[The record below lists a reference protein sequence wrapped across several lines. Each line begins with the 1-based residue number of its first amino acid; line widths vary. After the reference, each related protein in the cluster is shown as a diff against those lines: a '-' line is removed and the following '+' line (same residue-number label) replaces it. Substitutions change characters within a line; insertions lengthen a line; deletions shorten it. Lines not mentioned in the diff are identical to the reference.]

1 MVAGDIIIPDNT
13 ITPEI
18 MAQIATEVTKLIGTN
33 SKDPGQWEEV
43 ASLTGITSLPVFQ
56 VMGNAYKLVRVA
68 VSTLKGVNGREV
80 ELQVDEGRTAIQWR
94 YVGVSGSDLEPTE
107 WKTLVSLSLL
117 KGDPGDT
124 AEFRKG
130 ATGLEWK
137 YKSEGDESWRTLVSI
152 DDLKLKFSDLTE
164 EDIEAFWRGVPS
176 DVLAQMKGDKGDPFT
191 YSDFTEEQLG
201 KLKGTKGDD
210 GKTPVLESVNA
221 QSGDTPSGSF
231 TENGVDENGN
241 PKYVLNLTLPKGK
254 DGQPPVF
261 ESGTVTTVEPTEP
274 ADVEIIPNGETPEG
288 NPMYTLNFSIPRG
301 QKGAPGEGSGNLLA
315 SVTNVKAG
323 TKYLLSPVSDGSSEV
338 EMIEYVGPTKT
349 SDLTND
355 SGYITKAVNDLA
367 NYYIKSEVYTQEE
380 VRTLISNLNSV
391 KLQKVESLPEAGE
404 SNIIYLVPKVA
415 SENDIYD
422 EYIFVDG
429 KPEHIGCTQVDLS
442 GYVQEA
448 PEDGKQYARKN
459 GAWSEVEAGSY
470 EISAS
475 LLDLTNES
483 TSDEISAALGGIE
496 GFNNLFNAL
505 QRGQRVVVKTEMSEE
520 EGTSVAVTD
529 ILIHMAQDAA
539 GYGKIVLL
547 AFLDFENNIK
557 SVMMLLEAQSNNFT
571 IEISGIPLEDL
582 PTAINDLVGWGTNTD
597 TLKQQYKDISN
608 CISNKVPILYTDG
621 NGCCPVSWEETY
633 SPDGTKF
640 VSYLAFRQGAPAGMT
655 EYDESIKLYIGSIDK
670 NGNKQEKRNI
680 IKFDLPNTN
689 EWDPQ
694 LVFTN
699 QGDGTKA
706 LMDDGTY
713 KVVGGDYTLPA
724 ATSAALGGIKTGYTA
739 AGKKYPVQLDADS
752 KAYVEV
758 QWTDTNTTYD
768 LASTTAP
775 GLLRQLTGSTTTFMR
790 ADGTWAT
797 PPNTTYSV
805 ATQSANGLMSAADK
819 KLLDF
824 ETGYATVS
832 SLSSVPVTKHT
843 VYASINS
850 NQTLSVASGLQPGQS
865 LHIFVYNSGSTDRT
879 ITLPTSGSYQSM
891 SGSSIVV
898 SGTSGKDLIEI
909 NVYCY
914 ASGKYSI
921 RAGGPE

>member
-1 MVAGDIIIPDNT
+1 MAAGDIIIPDNT

-176 DVLAQMKGDKGDPFT
+176 YVLAQMKGDKGDPFT
-191 YSDFTEEQLG
+191 YSDFTEEQLAG
-201 KLKGTKGDD
+201 LKGPRGNDGNDGTD

-338 EMIEYVGPTKT
+338 EMVEYVELEIPEQVQPDWNATEGKGAILNKPTIPDEQVN
-349 SDLTND
+349 SDWNATE
-355 SGYITKAVNDLA
+355 GKAEILNKPGNATTDTAGLMSSDQFQKLEKL
-367 NYYIKSEVYTQEE
+367 NPSY
-380 VRTLISNLNSV
+380 LSNAV
-391 KLQKVESLPEAGE
+391 TGKKVEYTDTGKLLFEGKEAFAVDADNELTLAGKK
-404 SNIIYLVPKVA
+404 L
-415 SENDIYD
+415 SEL
-422 EYIFVDG
+422 G
-429 KPEHIGCTQVDLS
+429 G
-442 GYVQEA
+442 
-448 PEDGKQYARKN
+448 
-459 GAWSEVEAGSY
+459 GSTY
-470 EISAS
+470 EIPFA
-475 LLDLTNES
+475 LFMLDPSTA
-483 TSDEISAALGGIE
+483 TSDEIKVAVGGDE
-496 GFNNLFNAL
+496 GFNAIVQAILNN
-505 QRGQRVVVKTEMSEE
+505 
-520 EGTSVAVTD
+520 D
-529 ILIHMAQDAA
+529 ILYLKSELGLSI
-539 GYGKIVLL
+539 IV
-547 AFLDFENNIK
+547 
-557 SVMMLLEAQSNNFT
+557 STYQ
-571 IEISGIPLEDL
+571 IE
-582 PTAINDLVGWGTNTD
+582 TTNTND
-597 TLKQQYKDISN
+597 TNILFSISTN
-608 CISNKVPILYTDG
+608 GVNITVVLNRTKENIYSLVVEDNQIAQLTSTSDTVYFKYSTNDGELMWNSHNADTDVG
-621 NGCCPVSWEETY
+621 GRGPRYAAY
-633 SPDGTKF
+633 S
-640 VSYLAFRQGAPAGMT
+640 Q
-655 EYDESIKLYIGSIDK
+655 
-670 NGNKQEKRNI
+670 NRNVKI
-680 IKFDLPNTN
+680 END
-689 EWDPQ
+689 
-694 LVFTN
+694 
-699 QGDGTKA
+699 GDGTKA

-758 QWTDTNTTYD
+758 PWTDTNTTYD

-865 LHIFVYNSGSTDRT
+865 LQIFVYNSGSTDRT

>member
-1 MVAGDIIIPDNT
+1 MAAGDIIIPDNT

-33 SKDPGQWEEV
+33 AKDPGQWEEV
-43 ASLTGITSLPVFQ
+43 SSLTGITSLPVFQ

-137 YKSEGDESWRTLVSI
+137 YQSEGDESWRTLVSI

-191 YSDFTEEQLG
+191 YSDFTEEQLA

-338 EMIEYVGPTKT
+338 DMVEYVGPTKT

-429 KPEHIGCTQVDLS
+429 KPEHIGSTQVDLS

-448 PEDGKQYARKN
+448 PEDDKQYARKN
-459 GAWSEVEAGSY
+459 GAWSEVEAGDN
-470 EISAS
+470 IIIIPAS
-475 LLDLTNES
+475 VMGLTEES
-483 TSDEISAALGGIE
+483 TSEEIFAAFGGAANLLDIVQKTQTGKYVLLFGEDGSYSLVTLMYVEITDESNYMLSFHTSIIARDVDISINVTGGESSVEISL
-496 GFNNLFNAL
+496 
-505 QRGQRVVVKTEMSEE
+505 MS
-520 EGTSVAVTD
+520 
-529 ILIHMAQDAA
+529 IPFIQD
-539 GYGKIVLL
+539 G
-547 AFLDFENNIK
+547 
-557 SVMMLLEAQSNNFT
+557 
-571 IEISGIPLEDL
+571 
-582 PTAINDLVGWGTNTD
+582 
-597 TLKQQYKDISN
+597 
-608 CISNKVPILYTDG
+608 
-621 NGCCPVSWEETY
+621 
-633 SPDGTKF
+633 
-640 VSYLAFRQGAPAGMT
+640 
-655 EYDESIKLYIGSIDK
+655 
-670 NGNKQEKRNI
+670 
-680 IKFDLPNTN
+680 
-689 EWDPQ
+689 
-694 LVFTN
+694 
-699 QGDGTKA
+699 
-706 LMDDGTY
+706 MDDGY
-713 KVVGGDYTLPA
+713 YINSVSRGSYEEQKKLVSVLSELGIGDYTLPA
-724 ATSAALGGIKTGYTA
+724 ATSPALGGIKTGYTA

-758 QWTDTNTTYD
+758 PWTDTNTTYN

-775 GLLRQLTGSTTTFMR
+775 GLLRQLTGSTTAFMR

-805 ATQSANGLMSAADK
+805 ATQSANGLMSAEDK
-819 KLLDF
+819 KKLDF
-824 ETGYATVS
+824 ETGHIAVT
-832 SLSSVPVTKHT
+832 SLSNVPITAHT
-843 VYASINS
+843 VHASINS
-850 NQTLSVASGLQPGQS
+850 NQTLSVASGLQPWQS

>member
-1 MVAGDIIIPDNT
+1 MAAGDIIIPDNT

-33 SKDPGQWEEV
+33 AKDPGQWEEV

-117 KGDPGDT
+117 KGNPGDT

-164 EDIEAFWRGVPS
+164 EDIAAFWRGVPS

-191 YSDFTEEQLG
+191 YSDFTEEQLAG
-201 KLKGTKGDD
+201 LKGPKGNDGTDGEDGTD

-288 NPMYTLNFSIPRG
+288 NPMYTLNFSIPKG

-323 TKYLLSPVSDGSSEV
+323 AKYLLSPVSDGSSEV

-404 SNIIYLVPKVA
+404 SNIIYLVPKIA

-429 KPEHIGCTQVDLS
+429 KPEHIGSTQVDLS

-459 GAWSEVEAGSY
+459 GAWSEVEAEKKDYTVSNIVLKIVNSEAVTQEDY
-470 EISAS
+470 NT
-475 LLDLTNES
+475 LLDYTTNKQYVHYASKELSEAIGES
-483 TSDEISAALGGIE
+483 VEYILLKSVTGQIDIYIKLLDDVLSVYFFKITLSQDLSVLIKDEQFATGLAGDAFVSTFASGVQDKSKSISLN
-496 GFNNLFNAL
+496 FNNNADTDKSSTFTVNLFASEGDASEHNILLIKAEENA
-505 QRGQRVVVKTEMSEE
+505 
-520 EGTSVAVTD
+520 
-529 ILIHMAQDAA
+529 I
-539 GYGKIVLL
+539 
-547 AFLDFENNIK
+547 
-557 SVMMLLEAQSNNFT
+557 
-571 IEISGIPLEDL
+571 
-582 PTAINDLVGWGTNTD
+582 
-597 TLKQQYKDISN
+597 TLKSEF
-608 CISNKVPILYTDG
+608 YTASDTPLL
-621 NGCCPVSWEETY
+621 NP
-633 SPDGTKF
+633 
-640 VSYLAFRQGAPAGMT
+640 
-655 EYDESIKLYIGSIDK
+655 SI
-670 NGNKQEKRNI
+670 
-680 IKFDLPNTN
+680 
-689 EWDPQ
+689 
-694 LVFTN
+694 VFKTG
-699 QGDGTKA
+699 GDGTKA

-713 KVVGGDYTLPA
+713 KVVGGDYTLTA
-724 ATSAALGGIKTGYTA
+724 ATSTALGGIKTGYTA
-739 AGKKYPVQLDADS
+739 ADKKYPVQLNADS

-758 QWTDTNTTYD
+758 PWTDTNTTYD

>member
-1 MVAGDIIIPDNT
+1 MAAGDIIIPDNT

-33 SKDPGQWEEV
+33 AKDPGQWEEV

-56 VMGNAYKLVRVA
+56 VTGNAYKLVRVA

-164 EDIEAFWRGVPS
+164 EDIAVFWRGVPS
-176 DVLAQMKGDKGDPFT
+176 DILAQMKGDKGDPFT
-191 YSDFTEEQLG
+191 YSDFTEEQLA

-261 ESGTVTTVEPTEP
+261 ESGTVTTVEPTEL
-274 ADVEIIPNGETPEG
+274 ADVEVIPNGETPEG

-338 EMIEYVGPTKT
+338 EMVEYVGPTKT

-404 SNIIYLVPKVA
+404 SNIIYLVPKIA

-429 KPEHIGCTQVDLS
+429 KPEHIGSTQVDLS

-459 GAWSEVEAGSY
+459 GAWSEVEAGDN
-470 EISAS
+470 IIIIPAS
-475 LLDLTNES
+475 VMGLTEES
-483 TSDEISAALGGIE
+483 TSEEIFAAFGGAANLLDIVQKTQTGKYVLLFGEDGSYSLVTLMYVEITDESNYMLSFHTSIIARDVDISINVTGGESSVEISL
-496 GFNNLFNAL
+496 
-505 QRGQRVVVKTEMSEE
+505 MS
-520 EGTSVAVTD
+520 
-529 ILIHMAQDAA
+529 IPFIQD
-539 GYGKIVLL
+539 G
-547 AFLDFENNIK
+547 
-557 SVMMLLEAQSNNFT
+557 
-571 IEISGIPLEDL
+571 
-582 PTAINDLVGWGTNTD
+582 
-597 TLKQQYKDISN
+597 
-608 CISNKVPILYTDG
+608 
-621 NGCCPVSWEETY
+621 
-633 SPDGTKF
+633 
-640 VSYLAFRQGAPAGMT
+640 
-655 EYDESIKLYIGSIDK
+655 
-670 NGNKQEKRNI
+670 
-680 IKFDLPNTN
+680 
-689 EWDPQ
+689 
-694 LVFTN
+694 
-699 QGDGTKA
+699 
-706 LMDDGTY
+706 MDDGY
-713 KVVGGDYTLPA
+713 YINSVSRGSYEEQKKLVSVLSELGIGDYTLPA
-724 ATSAALGGIKTGYTA
+724 ATSSALGGIKTGYTA
-739 AGKKYPVQLDADS
+739 AGKKYPVQLDTDS

-865 LHIFVYNSGSTDRT
+865 LQIFVYNSGSTDRT

>member
-1 MVAGDIIIPDNT
+1 MAAGDIIIPDNT

-33 SKDPGQWEEV
+33 AKDPGQWEEV

-130 ATGLEWK
+130 TTGLEWK

-191 YSDFTEEQLG
+191 YSDFTEEQLA
-201 KLKGTKGDD
+201 KLKGPRGNDGNDGTD

-274 ADVEIIPNGETPEG
+274 ADVEIIPNGKTPEG

-315 SVTNVKAG
+315 SVANVKAG

-338 EMIEYVGPTKT
+338 EMVEYVELEIPEQVQPDWNATEGKGAILNKPTIPDEQVN
-349 SDLTND
+349 SDWNATE
-355 SGYITKAVNDLA
+355 GKAEILNKPGNATADTAGLMSSD
-367 NYYIKSEVYTQEE
+367 NFQKLEKLNPSY
-380 VRTLISNLNSV
+380 LSNAV
-391 KLQKVESLPEAGE
+391 TGKKVEYTDTGKLLFEGKEAFAVDADNELTLAGKKLSE
-404 SNIIYLVPKVA
+404 LGGGDQYL
-415 SENDIYD
+415 
-422 EYIFVDG
+422 
-429 KPEHIGCTQVDLS
+429 DLS
-442 GYVQEA
+442 
-448 PEDGKQYARKN
+448 P
-459 GAWSEVEAGSY
+459 
-470 EISAS
+470 
-475 LLDLTNES
+475 
-483 TSDEISAALGGIE
+483 
-496 GFNNLFNAL
+496 LF
-505 QRGQRVVVKTEMSEE
+505 KE
-520 EGTSVAVTD
+520 EGPIATVTD
-529 ILIHMAQDAA
+529 EFISKLEEAYNKKYTSACASWVDNAVMPMSIQY
-539 GYGKIVLL
+539 YGDKNTYSIV
-547 AFLDFENNIK
+547 I
-557 SVMMLLEAQSNNFT
+557 
-571 IEISGIPLEDL
+571 GIV
-582 PTAINDLVGWGTNTD
+582 INDDDDLILTSYTLTILTTD
-597 TLKQQYKDISN
+597 KSLNISLTS
-608 CISNKVPILYTDG
+608 IRLR
-621 NGCCPVSWEETY
+621 VS
-633 SPDGTKF
+633 
-640 VSYLAFRQGAPAGMT
+640 
-655 EYDESIKLYIGSIDK
+655 
-670 NGNKQEKRNI
+670 
-680 IKFDLPNTN
+680 
-689 EWDPQ
+689 
-694 LVFTN
+694 
-699 QGDGTKA
+699 GDGTKA

-713 KVVGGDYTLPA
+713 KVVGGDYTLTA

-758 QWTDTNTTYD
+758 PWTDTNTTYD